1 MELCA
6 NFMLHKA
13 PLHRGFYF
21 GVKFRFEV
29 PIIFHLL
36 STICSF
42 LFLILC
48 DPY

>member
-1 MELCA
+1 MELCI

-13 PLHRGFYF
+13 PLQRGFYF

-29 PIIFHLL
+29 PIIFHRL

-42 LFLILC
+42 LFLILRNPC
-48 DPY
+48 